1 MLKSVG
7 VPKETAAGETRVAAT
22 PETVGRYQKLGLEVL
37 VEKDAGKSSRITD
50 AEYEE
55 AGATVVTRA
64 EAFAADLVVKVA
76 PPSAEEAVLFKQ
88 GGHLTSFL
96 APLDDPR
103 GVPGLAAGGAV
114 AVSMG
119 LVPRISRAEKMDAV
133 SATS

>member
-55 AGATVVTRA
+55 AGATVVTKA
-64 EAFAADLVVKVA
+64 EAFAAALVATVA
-76 PPSAEEAVLFKQ
+76 PPSAEEAALFKQ
-88 GGHLTSFL
+88 GGHLISFL
-96 APLDDPR
+96 APLDDPHAVARPAAR
-103 GVPGLAAGGAV
+103 GVAAV
-114 AVSMG
+114 RLQ
-119 LVPRISRAEKMDAV
+119 LVPR
-133 SATS
+133 